1 MAEEQQEKKK
11 KEGHVRKFFREFKEF
26 LSKGNILDMAVG
38 VIIGSAFG
46 KIVTS
51 LTNDILMPLITLA
64 MGKNSIAELCVVL
77 RAEEVNAA
85 GEVVRKA
92 LTWNWGN
99 FLQTI
104 IDFILIAFVVFLI
117 LKVMIGLHKASKRVA
132 EEAREF
138 ADKVKDKQDEEEKEA
153 ENAALEA
160 QGEAEVNR
168 TESSQT
174 QTKKE

>member
-26 LSKGNILDMAVG
+26 LSRGNILDMAVG

-99 FLQTI
+99 FYRRSS
-104 IDFILIAFVVFLI
+104 ILY
-117 LKVMIGLHKASKRVA
+117 
-132 EEAREF
+132 
-138 ADKVKDKQDEEEKEA
+138 
-153 ENAALEA
+153 
-160 QGEAEVNR
+160 
-168 TESSQT
+168 
-174 QTKKE
+174 